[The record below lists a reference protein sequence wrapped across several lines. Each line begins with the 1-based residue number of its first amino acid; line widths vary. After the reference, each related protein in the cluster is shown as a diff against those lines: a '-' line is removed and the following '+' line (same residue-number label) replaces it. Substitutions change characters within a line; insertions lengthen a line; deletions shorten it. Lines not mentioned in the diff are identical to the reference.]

1 MNEPV
6 QHEVTLCLQQIKDGD
21 ESAIGRLIGHVY
33 DDLRGIAGGVFKLQS
48 PGHTLQPTVLVHDVF
63 MRLVKP
69 ENAKWSDRKHFYRA
83 AAKAM
88 RQLLTDH
95 ARARR
100 ADKRGGHAH
109 RVMLHENTPIT
120 EHGQVISLD
129 AFDEALEKLE
139 ALDERQ
145 ARIVELRF
153 LTGLSVRETAEVLG
167 VTERTVYLD
176 WSMARTW
183 LQRELQSDDNQ

>member
-1 MNEPV
+1 MNQSA
-6 QHEVTLCLQQIKDGD
+6 QHEVTLCLQQIHEGD
-21 ESAIGRLIGHVY
+21 ESAIGRLVEHVY
-33 DDLRGIAGGVFKLQS
+33 EDLRGIAGGVFQRQS
-48 PGHTLQPTVLVHDVF
+48 SGHTLQPTVLVHEVF

-69 ENAKWSDRKHFYRA
+69 ENANWSDRKHFYRA
-83 AAKAM
+83 AARAM

-100 ADKRGGHAH
+100 ADKRGAGGR
-109 RVMLHENTPIT
+109 RVMLHENMPIT
-120 EHGQVISLD
+120 EHGQGISIVALD
-129 AFDEALEKLE
+129 AALEKLE
-139 ALDERQ
+139 ALDQRQ

-153 LTGLSVRETAEVLG
+153 LGGLSVAETAEVLG

-183 LQRELQSDDNQ
+183 LQRELQSDDFR